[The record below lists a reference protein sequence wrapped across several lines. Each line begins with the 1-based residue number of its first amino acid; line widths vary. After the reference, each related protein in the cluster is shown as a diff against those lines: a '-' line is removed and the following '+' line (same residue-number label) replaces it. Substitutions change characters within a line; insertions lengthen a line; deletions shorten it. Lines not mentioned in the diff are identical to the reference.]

1 MDIRVPEVGESIV
14 EALVARWRKKNGEA
28 VRREEPVCELETDKV
43 TLELNAEADGILS
56 ILVPEGSTVAIG
68 AVIGSIRASGG
79 RETAEPVPAHN
90 HPPLSPAARKLAR
103 ERDLRPET
111 IKGSGKNGRVL
122 AEDVMALSPAKA
134 PLKEPMKD
142 PVKEP
147 ESEQA
152 KEPETEP
159 AAPTPDD
166 AVTSPPAPEKAPA
179 SAERVRS
186 EEAPDYHIPQGRR
199 ATRSPMSPIRGRIAE
214 RLTEA
219 RRETAMAT
227 TFNEADMGRVIALQ
241 RKYRDHFREKHDLS
255 LGLMPFFVNACVAA
269 LKEFPEVNARIDGN
283 DIVRQHFFDIGI
295 AVSSEKGLV
304 VPVLRDADRLG
315 FADIERAIDGF
326 VEKTRTNHLDIRDLQ
341 GGTFTISNGGVFG
354 SLLSTPLLNPP
365 QSATLGM
372 HAIQDR
378 PVALLGKVVIRPM
391 MYLALTYDHR
401 LIDGREAVLFLK
413 KVRECVEE
421 PEESLLGG

>member
-1 MDIRVPEVGESIV
+1 MDIRIPEVGESIV
-14 EALVARWRKKNGEA
+14 EALVARWLKKDGEA

-43 TLELNAEADGILS
+43 TLELNAESDGILS

-68 AVIGSIRASGG
+68 TVIGSIRSSGG
-79 RETAEPVPAHN
+79 QETAEPAPERS

-103 ERDLRPET
+103 ERDIRTET
-111 IKGSGKNGRVL
+111 IKGSGKRGRVL
-122 AEDVMALSPAKA
+122 AEDLMDIPPAKE
-134 PLKEPMKD
+134 PLKEPAR
-142 PVKEP
+142 EP
-147 ESEQA
+147 ESEPA

-159 AAPTPDD
+159 AAPAPED
-166 AVTSPPAPEKAPA
+166 AVTSPSTPEKAPA
-179 SAERVRS
+179 ERVQS
-186 EEAPDYHIPQGRR
+186 EEAPAYHIQQGRR
-199 ATRSPMSPIRGRIAE
+199 ATRSPMSPIRRRIAE

-227 TFNEADMGRVIALQ
+227 TFNEADMGRIIALQ
-241 RKYRDHFREKHDLS
+241 RKYRDHFREKHGLS
-255 LGLMPFFVNACVAA
+255 LGLMPFFVNACLVA
-269 LKEFPEVNARIDGN
+269 LKEFPAINARIDGN
-283 DIVRQHFFDIGI
+283 DIVQQHFFDIGI

-304 VPVLRDADRLG
+304 VPVLRDADHLG
-315 FADIERAIDGF
+315 IADIEREIRGF
-326 VEKTRTNHLDIRDLQ
+326 VEKTRTNHLEIRDLQ

-401 LIDGREAVLFLK
+401 VIDGREAVLFLK

-421 PEESLLGG
+421 PEESLLEG